1 MHTMRRTSP
10 SASDDISI
18 SNTTQTFKTVAALLV
33 LVVLIAVVIGFPM
46 WNTARSLAN
55 SKSASA
61 RAAEKAA
68 AGAVLVPTNIMR
80 KQDPDRASWR
90 SMLNPRAVDLP
101 QATPGARDGDA
112 AVRSDTM
119 KEIQKQT
126 RDDGAVRKV
135 AIDGA
140 PVPPEIVEE
149 TIFNNR
155 NFATRHNY
163 EFPQYANKLSHD
175 KTREQPAMMF
185 GPLKAPLPNGYG
197 MDIGGKIIS

>member
-1 MHTMRRTSP
+1 
-10 SASDDISI
+10 
-18 SNTTQTFKTVAALLV
+18 
-33 LVVLIAVVIGFPM
+33 
-46 WNTARSLAN
+46 
-55 SKSASA
+55 
-61 RAAEKAA
+61 
-68 AGAVLVPTNIMR
+68 
-80 KQDPDRASWR
+80 
-90 SMLNPRAVDLP
+90 MLNPRAVDLP

-126 RDDGAVRKV
+126 RDDGAVRRV

-155 NFATRHNY
+155 NFATRYNY

-175 KTREQPAMMF
+175 TTRERPTMMF
-185 GPLKAPLPNGYG
+185 GPLTAPLPNNYG
-197 MDIGGKIIS
+197 MDINGKIIT

>member
-1 MHTMRRTSP
+1 
-10 SASDDISI
+10 
-18 SNTTQTFKTVAALLV
+18 
-33 LVVLIAVVIGFPM
+33 
-46 WNTARSLAN
+46 
-55 SKSASA
+55 
-61 RAAEKAA
+61 
-68 AGAVLVPTNIMR
+68 
-80 KQDPDRASWR
+80 
-90 SMLNPRAVDLP
+90 MLNPRAVDLP
-101 QATPGARDGDA
+101 QATPGARDGGA

-126 RDDGAVRKV
+126 RDDGAVRNV

-155 NFATRHNY
+155 NFATRYNY

-175 KTREQPAMMF
+175 KTREQPSMMF